1 MSNKNKKSEKANT
14 SEGLILNSENISTSL
29 NDMLSQEQNS
39 NNKILDMSETETE
52 RKMIPNNL
60 INKKNIKETQSLKE
74 NKIKNKIK
82 SSSVIQIPQSIRSDN
97 IKNIK
102 YINSTLDESVY
113 SKIKLKKI
121 KLYYNQYKK
130 KKIN

>member
-1 MSNKNKKSEKANT
+1 MSNKNKKSEDANT
-14 SEGLILNSENISTSL
+14 SESLILNSENISTSL

-39 NNKILDMSETETE
+39 NNKILDMSETETETE

-82 SSSVIQIPQSIRSDN
+82 SSSVIQIPQSIMALRD
-97 IKNIK
+97 IGMQQAQRHIWAPGHLMQRPVCCRQVVVTRK
-102 YINSTLDESVY
+102 
-113 SKIKLKKI
+113 
-121 KLYYNQYKK
+121 
-130 KKIN
+130 